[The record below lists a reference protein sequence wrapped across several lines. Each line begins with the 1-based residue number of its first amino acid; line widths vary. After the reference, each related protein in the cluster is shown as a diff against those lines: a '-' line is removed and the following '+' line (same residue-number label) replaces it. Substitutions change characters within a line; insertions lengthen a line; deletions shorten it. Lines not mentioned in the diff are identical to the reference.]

1 MTERRPFEQF
11 FAFRRFLPTLA
22 FTPEAETVYFV
33 TNTSGQFNLW
43 SAPADGG
50 RPQQL
55 TSFTENTVRGVAV
68 RGDGEVLFSAD
79 RDGDEFNQLYRI
91 AAGGGWPEQLTD
103 LPAVQH
109 ALSGAAWAPDG
120 RSFVFGANR
129 RTPADFEV
137 WVQSADGGEPRSV
150 FGRDRYAVP
159 GAWSPDGSKLIMA
172 DVRSNT
178 DLSIFLLEVA
188 SGETPEL
195 TPHEGQVKFLP
206 GPWLAD
212 GSGFYLLSDDGREF
226 TGLARYDFASDGI
239 VWVET
244 PDLDIEELAG
254 S

>member
-1 MTERRPFEQF
+1 MTECRPFEQF

-22 FTPEAETVYFV
+22 FTPDAETVYFV

-109 ALSGAAWAPDG
+109 ALSGDAWAPDG

-137 WVQSADGGEPRSV
+137 WVQSA
-150 FGRDRYAVP
+150 
-159 GAWSPDGSKLIMA
+159 WSPDGSKLILV

-178 DLSIFLLEVA
+178 DYSIFLLEMA
-188 SGETPEL
+188 SGEAHEL
-195 TPHEGQVKFLP
+195 TPHDGQVKFLP
-206 GPWLAD
+206 G
-212 GSGFYLLSDDGREF
+212 
-226 TGLARYDFASDGI
+226 
-239 VWVET
+239 
-244 PDLDIEELAG
+244 
-254 S
+254 